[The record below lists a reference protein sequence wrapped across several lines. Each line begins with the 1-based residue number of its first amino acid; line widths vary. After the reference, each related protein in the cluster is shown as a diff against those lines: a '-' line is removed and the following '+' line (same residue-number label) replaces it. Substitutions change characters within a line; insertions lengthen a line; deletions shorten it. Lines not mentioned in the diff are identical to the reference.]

1 MSTSPF
7 LTKIGL
13 SEDEQKVY
21 LSLLALGPL
30 SAGEIAKYTSVK
42 PISNVKTI
50 LEKLFGK
57 NYAYNIEGLVDK
69 AIGLYPYAEIA
80 AEAEND
86 ARKIDQLVTE
96 LKKFVDD
103 QVAHLN
109 KVMKDTE
116 EHVRAEK
123 KKSSDKVTQNS
134 TEARTLIETRTA
146 EATNT
151 ISTTVDSTKKNI
163 SSRANSF
170 LKSQTETADAFE
182 SSTNENFAA
191 FGTELKSQT
200 ESELQML
207 SSEIK
212 EKNDAFLADGTKNI
226 ESAAKTISDKT
237 DSMGSDLKSDSKTK
251 LDETR
256 DHILNGL
263 ESFVNESEGNVNT
276 LNSNLESITAGQS
289 ETIKSTTEEAMKNRI
304 DLNNQF
310 KSGIAESFE
319 KVKDDIALD
328 LSEFQKKFVTKL
340 GSIAN
345 KFKKQIDDLKE
356 ATSNDI
362 GLLCEEASASLNE
375 LVNKHNEEIAA
386 NVDLD
391 NKAVT
396 DGATAMLTKVD
407 EQNTKAT
414 NETNNSIE
422 ALKSS
427 ITLLKANYN
436 ADINTQIKETITT
449 MHSTIDESVQETKNT
464 FEAAKETAIQ
474 KLGTLTASNSK
485 AATSIATKQTESIK
499 STTDT
504 LIGAAGTKLAETKG
518 VLLSETKKAKEKIAS
533 DATSGVDTVGT
544 TSTTTLAESSN
555 HAKTTIRNNEE
566 TTIGAI
572 GEITGVVE
580 GAVRKEIEAT
590 TGGLDNFY
598 KRFARDAV
606 KIADTLRE
614 FRDQHQ
620 ALQTSVKEHP
630 KPRVETAIL
639 YSKDAI
645 IERLDEILT
654 ERVKSNVTMVVPDPT
669 DIPIKTIAKVK
680 QHVKVTIISKIDE
693 ISNKA
698 IIDELKATDTL
709 GRIKM
714 RKIGMQDMIG
724 YSEYVAFDIDGG
736 EEMLIAFK
744 DETEKD
750 WVGIL
755 STSDGFKNVVIGET
769 LGRQA
774 LSISRELKY

>member
-42 PISNVKTI
+42 PISTVKTI

-57 NYAYNIEGLVDK
+57 NYAYNLDGLVDK

-96 LKKFVDD
+96 LKKFVDE
-103 QVAHLN
+103 QIAHLN

-116 EHVRAEK
+116 DHVRAEK

-134 TEARTLIETRTA
+134 SDTRTSIDTGVA

-151 ISTTVDSTKKNI
+151 IATTVDSTKKSIN
-163 SSRANSF
+163 SKANSF
-170 LKSQTETADAFE
+170 LKNQTETADTFE
-182 SSTNENFAA
+182 SSTNENLTA
-191 FGTELKSQT
+191 FGAELKNQA
-200 ESELQML
+200 ESELQAM

-212 EKNDAFLADGTKNI
+212 EKNDTFLADGSRNI
-226 ESAAKTISDKT
+226 EASAKTISDKT
-237 DSMGSDLKSDSKTK
+237 DSLGSNLKNESKTR
-251 LDETR
+251 LDGTR

-276 LNSNLESITAGQS
+276 LNSNLDSITIEQS
-289 ETIKSTTEEAMKNRI
+289 ETIKSTTEEAKKNRI

-310 KSGIAESFE
+310 KTGIAESFE
-319 KVKDDIALD
+319 KVKADITLD

-340 GSIAN
+340 DSIAN

-356 ATSNDI
+356 ATSSDV

-375 LVNKHNEEIAA
+375 LVGKHNEEIAA

-396 DGATAMLTKVD
+396 DGTSAILTKVNQ
-407 EQNTKAT
+407 QNKKAT
-414 NETNNSIE
+414 SETSNSIE

-436 ADINTQIKETITT
+436 ADINTQVEETVTT
-449 MHSTIDESVQETKNT
+449 MHTTINETVQETKDT
-464 FEAAKETAIQ
+464 FEATKSSVIQ
-474 KLGTLTASNSK
+474 KLGTLTGSNSK
-485 AATSIATKQTESIK
+485 AASGIAARQTESIK

-504 LIGAAGTKLAETKG
+504 LIGAAGTKLAETKET
-518 VLLSETKKAKEKIAS
+518 LLTETKKAKENIAS
-533 DATSGVDTVGT
+533 DAKGGVDIVGT
-544 TSTTTLAESSN
+544 TSTTTLTES
-555 HAKTTIRNNEE
+555 AKQVKTTIRNNEE

-572 GEITGVVE
+572 DEITGVVE
-580 GAVRKEIEAT
+580 GAVRNEIET
-590 TGGLDNFY
+590 TKGSLDNFY
-598 KRFARDAV
+598 KRFVKDAV

-620 ALQTSVKEHP
+620 ALQTTVKEY
-630 KPRVETAIL
+630 PRPRIETAIL
-639 YSKDAI
+639 YSKAAI
-645 IERLDEILT
+645 MERLDEIMT
-654 ERVKSNVTMVVPDPT
+654 ERIKSNVTMVVPDPT
-669 DIPIKTIAKVK
+669 DIPTKTIAKVK

-693 ISNKA
+693 IGNKA
-698 IIDELKATDTL
+698 IIDELVAADTL
-709 GRIKM
+709 GRIKI

-724 YSEYVAFDIDGG
+724 YSEYMAFDIDGG

-744 DETEKD
+744 DEIEKD